1 MQKRIEIKETLVNSQ
16 QLQLLA
22 DEVAF
27 SLEEVQAS
35 NQMLVDSD
43 QLSFIYKLETATE
56 FVYVSIS
63 HSFWSAI
70 KNAVEEKKA
79 IVLVVGKIAL
89 LLTQFAEELQYLVEN
104 IKDNANYGEDMEK
117 KVTEV
122 FFA

>member
-22 DEVAF
+22 DEVSF

-56 FVYVSIS
+56 FVYVSIP

-104 IKDNANYGEDMEK
+104 IKDNANYGEEMEK

-122 FFA
+122 FFS